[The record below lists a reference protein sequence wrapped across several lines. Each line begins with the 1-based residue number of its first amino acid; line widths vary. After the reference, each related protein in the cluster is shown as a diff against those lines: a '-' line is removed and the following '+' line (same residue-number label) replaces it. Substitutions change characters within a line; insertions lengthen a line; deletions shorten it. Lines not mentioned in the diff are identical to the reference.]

1 MKGIELPVNL
11 IVIVVIAV
19 IILLVMVFLVLNYS
33 KSTPNYE
40 ALYRLGCLKLITSC
54 SKSTSEITI
63 ESGDKS
69 LSLSEICGNMGM
81 GEDDCK
87 KGCGC

>member
-1 MKGIELPVNL
+1 MRGISLPVNL
-11 IVIVVIAV
+11 AVVV
-19 IILLVMVFLVLNYS
+19 VVVVLILLVLIFVLVTYS
-33 KSTPNYE
+33 KGNPNFE

-54 SKSTSEITI
+54 SKSTSEIHI
-63 ESGDKS
+63 DSGDNS
-69 LSLSEICGNMGM
+69 YTLSEICSNIGL